1 MSAHWDFRLW
11 LTTIPSEEFPGIIL
25 QVCVGGEGPPM
36 ADHEEKFPGIILRVR
51 VGGGPPMADHNL
63 RGIPRHHSP
72 GACGGRGAA
81 YG

>member
-36 ADHEEKFPGIILRVR
+36 ADHEEKFPGIILRDRKSTRLLQISYQECETYDVR
-51 VGGGPPMADHNL
+51 V
-63 RGIPRHHSP
+63 
-72 GACGGRGAA
+72 
-81 YG
+81 